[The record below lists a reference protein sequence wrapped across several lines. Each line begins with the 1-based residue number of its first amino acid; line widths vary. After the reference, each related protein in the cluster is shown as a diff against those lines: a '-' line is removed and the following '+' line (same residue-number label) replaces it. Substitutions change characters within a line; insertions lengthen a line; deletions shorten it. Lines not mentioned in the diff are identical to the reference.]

1 MMSRCVK
8 TIPGQTRYPS
18 LQIFEIQFICHNGQS
33 LVLLLPTPPLHPS
46 HSKPQK
52 PNERE
57 ENKGEKLN
65 EGEKYSKGKGGGG
78 KEITNKFK
86 SMTIY

>member
-8 TIPGQTRYPS
+8 TIPGQIRYPS
-18 LQIFEIQFICHNGQS
+18 LQIFICHNGQN
-33 LVLLLPTPPLHPS
+33 LPLLLPTPPLHPS